1 MRFIKHHVE
10 YLDALSV
17 DWNLAALLPTIEV
30 SEQNTLMQ
38 NCASVSIHNPPS
50 VKSVT
55 IEKIITIKPYILV
68 IADCLIMTA
77 V

>member
-1 MRFIKHHVE
+1 MKFIKHHVE

-17 DWNLAALLPTIEV
+17 DWNLAALLPIIEV
-30 SEQNTLMQ
+30 SEQNTLMHSS
-38 NCASVSIHNPPS
+38 ASVNIHNPPM

-55 IEKIITIKPYILV
+55 IEKINTIKPYILV
-68 IADCLIMTA
+68 TADCLIMTG